1 MYVCMYVYVYNASGS
16 ERGWEAVR
24 SRQNMKNVGGL
35 AGSERDGELA
45 TAWMQGKRMPSKVA
59 CMLCV
64 CVRVGVCVCVSL
76 CACVRACVR
85 ACMHACMRAGCICL
99 CMSVC
104 VCVCLPLSQRA
115 CVRACRM
122 HACLSYN
129 SVGDVHAGDNGA
141 LRT

>member
-64 CVRVGVCVCVSL
+64 CVRVGVCVCLSL

-85 ACMHACMRAGCICL
+85 ACMHACMHACRMHL
-99 CMSVC
+99 SVY
-104 VCVCLPLSQRA
+104 VCVCLCVSPSLSA
-115 CVRACRM
+115 CVRARVQD
-122 HACLSYN
+122 ACLS
-129 SVGDVHAGDNGA
+129 V
-141 LRT
+141 LQ